1 MTSSVESLRLVRLVA
16 NGKEHTVTIRGSGG
30 EVTIEVGTDTAV
42 VAIKFDDANL
52 LRAIAGHLVAEADK
66 LQQYHGAAYGHD

>member
-1 MTSSVESLRLVRLVA
+1 VTSSVESLRLVRLVA